1 MKKIHGM
8 YIYLTILIIITS
20 VNNSFSAVRRILGP
34 NMTISWAST
43 YLAIESGSITVQN
56 NPTWNSALAPGG
68 FFDYLTTPYISIR
81 TNWFFYPTS
90 INNNIRDF
98 NDTNGQIPL
107 HEVGFSVLR
116 HFDFAPIN
124 PWFGA
129 GPFMQFASP
138 DDINSYI
145 LHAVL
150 SLGFDCEVSEGV
162 FFCPELMGG
171 IGARLISRGSDKNVK
186 IDVPTGRGFSS
197 SGIVIFL
204 KIGVGKAF

>member
-1 MKKIHGM
+1 MKKFQGICLSLA
-8 YIYLTILIIITS
+8 IVIIFTAENS
-20 VNNSFSAVRRILGP
+20 SFSAVRRILGP
-34 NMTISWAST
+34 NITMSWAST

-56 NPTWNSALAPGG
+56 NPTWNSAFAPGW
-68 FFDYLTTPYISIR
+68 FFDYMITPYISLR

-90 INNNIRDF
+90 LNNNLKNFDK
-98 NDTNGQIPL
+98 TNGQIPL
-107 HEVGFSVLR
+107 HELGFSVLR
-116 HFDFAPIN
+116 HFDAGVLN

-129 GPFMQFASP
+129 GPFVQFATP

-145 LHAVL
+145 IHAVL
-150 SLGFDCEVSEGV
+150 SLGFDYEVSEDV
-162 FFCPELMGG
+162 YFCPELMGG
-171 IGARLISRGSDKNVK
+171 LGARLISRGTDENVK